1 MSAHLA
7 AFTRAA
13 ARLRDTLEAHA
24 IETRVGRWLD
34 SDVLKLFKQHWLVDA
49 VPGGGVFFSVWIDA
63 DALRHG
69 RVNYNIHA
77 LKLRDLPGHK
87 IRSRDFASSFRIAF
101 TSSPAAAC
109 WPNLSLDHGPQ
120 TLLEGWIPLRPD
132 SLESDVVALAERLV
146 SLAPLIDALLA
157 ERATPPRPA

>member
-13 ARLRDTLEAHA
+13 ARLRDTLEAQA

-34 SDVLKLFKQHWLVDA
+34 SDVLKLFKRHWIVDA
-49 VPGGGVFFSVWIDA
+49 APDGGVFFSAWIDA
-63 DALRHG
+63 GALRHG

-77 LKLRDLPGHK
+77 LKLRDLPGHE
-87 IRSRDFASSFRIAF
+87 IRSRDFASSFRTAF
-101 TSSPAAAC
+101 TSSPTAAC